1 MLSDEVLKYMSAEE
15 LLKFIANDY
24 VELSQEKVV
33 LQRNDF
39 IKMSKR
45 WLELHR

>member
-1 MLSDEVLKYMSAEE
+1 MLSDEVLKKMSAED
-15 LLKFIANDY
+15 LIKFIANDY

-33 LQRNDF
+33 IQRNDY

-45 WLELHR
+45 WLELNK